1 MSEKEAVTIPS
12 CYFLK
17 EGMLMRKWRTP
28 EVPTSD
34 EWKVVYQIVLPH
46 KYRHDV
52 LSLAHET
59 PMAGH
64 LGVSKTYRKVLTL

>member
-1 MSEKEAVTIPS
+1 
-12 CYFLK
+12 
-17 EGMLMRKWRTP
+17 MRKWRTP
-28 EVPTSD
+28 EVSTSD
-34 EWKVVYQIVLPH
+34 KWKVVYQIALPH

-52 LSLAHET
+52 VLSLVHET